1 MLCAIMAVRLNRTRA
16 RLPTLCHQGV
26 YRGLQDTATPFYAT
40 LAANAL
46 NVVLGWAF
54 IFGLGLGVKGAAA
67 ATVIAQVSAADTA
80 WVSVSGELCLR
91 DSANPGVVTTVAH
104 SDCQSLQA
112 ACNRC

>member
-1 MLCAIMAVRLNRTRA
+1 
-16 RLPTLCHQGV
+16 V

-67 ATVIAQVSAADTA
+67 ATVTAQVSASQESRLTPALPTQR
-80 WVSVSGELCLR
+80 WQVCM
-91 DSANPGVVTTVAH
+91 P
-104 SDCQSLQA
+104 
-112 ACNRC
+112 